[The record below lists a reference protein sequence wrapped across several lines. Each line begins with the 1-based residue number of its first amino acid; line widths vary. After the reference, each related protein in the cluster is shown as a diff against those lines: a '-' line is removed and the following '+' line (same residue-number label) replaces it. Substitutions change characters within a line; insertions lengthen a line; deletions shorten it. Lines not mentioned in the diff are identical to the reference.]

1 MSSMDMSSLNIEILQ
16 LENQNLKE
24 ELEKLK
30 LENAKLKKQFKIYK
44 RNVNKEEIDYWK
56 AIASKWQSIS
66 QSKSK

>member
-1 MSSMDMSSLNIEILQ
+1 MDMSSLNIEILQ

-24 ELEKLK
+24 ELEKVK